1 MSIANRPTVEASQH
15 LPVAASWRMLL
26 LLAPVLLFLGYAFHP
41 DLPVDTAGSLADVAD
56 ERGIYIA
63 AKLAVAFGSLLF
75 VPLVLTIRH
84 RAFPGRGRGLATVA
98 AALCTIGFTCNGL
111 SQTLWGYLLW
121 FATDS
126 DVERAAGV
134 AVVDAAQNAPM
145 LPTLPVS
152 FASVP
157 LFSLGLLL
165 LAVALWRAGTV
176 PRWVPALVVLIDLVA
191 PVFPVGPVNLVT
203 GAAAVA
209 AFAVA
214 LNPPGTPSP
223 VRG

>member
-1 MSIANRPTVEASQH
+1 MSIADRPTIHASRQM
-15 LPVAASWRMLL
+15 PIAASRRMLL
-26 LLAPVLLFLGYAFHP
+26 LLAPVLMFLGYAFHP
-41 DLPVDTAGSLADVAD
+41 DLPVGTAAALADLTD
-56 ERGIYIA
+56 ERGVYIA

-75 VPLVLTIRH
+75 VPLVLIIRH

-98 AALCTIGFTCNGL
+98 AVLCTIGFTCNGI

-121 FATDS
+121 FATDPGV
-126 DVERAAGV
+126 DRAAGV

-152 FASVP
+152 FLSVP
-157 LFSLGLLL
+157 AFALGLLL

-176 PRWVPALVVLIDLVA
+176 PRWVPALVVLIDLVS

-203 GAAAVA
+203 GAAAVV

-214 LNPPGTPSP
+214 LNPPRTASP
-223 VRG
+223 VRR